1 MINFID
7 ENKNN
12 SIFHEQNITNKLSK
26 TNKDFISYIYNQ
38 LKMESINLGIAHEI
52 FIPKKDL
59 ISMVNSKDL
68 NSKIIN
74 DWRGSNM
81 SKKVYEEII
90 LFLEKS

>member
-1 MINFID
+1 MLPTPMPILSSPIPSSTIPILLTL
-7 ENKNN
+7 EPAI
-12 SIFHEQNITNKLSK
+12 SIPLIH
-26 TNKDFISYIYNQ
+26 Q

>member
-1 MINFID
+1 MVSFIN

-52 FIPKKDL
+52 FIPKRDL
-59 ISMVNSKDL
+59 INMIKLKDL

-74 DWRGSNM
+74 DWRGSKM
-81 SKKVYEEII
+81 SKKIY
-90 LFLEKS
+90 